1 MAPKRGNKRGSPTTF
16 GGGVGPL
23 TSPLL
28 MAFPLLQLQVR
39 KAATASYE
47 VWTLPQLGINNFSV
61 SQPFW
66 GFSLGI
72 CGLWGAWDSGADLC
86 KLQRS
91 PSYLILP
98 TLPPSQITKYSTG
111 DEEESSVE

>member
-1 MAPKRGNKRGSPTTF
+1 
-16 GGGVGPL
+16 
-23 TSPLL
+23 

-98 TLPPSQITKYSTG
+98 PCHLAKSQNIQQVTRKSQA
-111 DEEESSVE
+111 